1 LEIWHGLLYEVVT
14 TTYQTRI
21 ATRSSRSYKTM
32 PNHQQLVEIAS
43 TISTAAEK
51 LNDFYDEEALELRFP
66 GGKPT
71 NEQGQTIS
79 QALEAVLQLQRM
91 LLGPLGS
98 IMSLSVS
105 RTGSQLM
112 FTCQLFLTLLSASF
126 TLTSL
131 GRPI

>member
-1 LEIWHGLLYEVVT
+1 
-14 TTYQTRI
+14 
-21 ATRSSRSYKTM
+21 M
-32 PNHQQLVEIAS
+32 PNNQQLVEIAS

-51 LNDFYDEEALELRFP
+51 LNEFYDEETLELRFP

-71 NEQGQTIS
+71 NEQGQAIG
-79 QALEAVLQLQRM
+79 QALEAALQLQRM

-112 FTCQLFLTLLSASF
+112 FTC
-126 TLTSL
+126 
-131 GRPI
+131 